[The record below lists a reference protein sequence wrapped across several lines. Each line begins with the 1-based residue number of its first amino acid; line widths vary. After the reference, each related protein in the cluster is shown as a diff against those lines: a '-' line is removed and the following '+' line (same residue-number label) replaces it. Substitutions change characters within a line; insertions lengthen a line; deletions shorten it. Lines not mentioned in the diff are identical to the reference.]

1 MRCPYCQ
8 HPDSKVIDS
17 RDTDTGIRRRR
28 ECLRCQSRFTTYE
41 RPEAQTLY
49 IIKKD
54 DRREEFDPR
63 KLMAGVRMATAKRP
77 LPTGAVDRLVN
88 EVEEELR
95 KMGRSEVHSSL
106 VGELV
111 MDRLRTLDHIAYV
124 RFASVYRDF
133 ADLESLRKEVETL
146 AEGGALGT
154 PSNQL
159 ALLPEDPTPLG
170 RGRRGRRPKSARG
183 A

>member
-28 ECLRCQSRFTTYE
+28 ECLRCESRFTTYE

-49 IIKKD
+49 LIKKD
-54 DRREEFDPR
+54 GRREEFDLR
-63 KLMAGVRMATAKRP
+63 KLQSGVRIACAKRP
-77 LPTGAVDRLVN
+77 LPVGAVDRLVTD
-88 EVEEELR
+88 VEDELR
-95 KMGRSEVHSSL
+95 KMGRSEVPSTL

-111 MDRLRTLDHIAYV
+111 MDHLRVLDHIAYV

-133 ADLESLRKEVETL
+133 ADLESLRLEVETL
-146 AEGGALGT
+146 AAGGQVGT
-154 PSNQL
+154 PQNQM
-159 ALLPEDPTPLG
+159 LLFPPEPALG
-170 RGRRGRRPKSARG
+170 RGRRGRRPRG
-183 A
+183 AKPA

>member
-1 MRCPYCQ
+1 M
-8 HPDSKVIDS
+8 IDS

-28 ECLRCQSRFTTYE
+28 ECLHCESRFTTYE

-49 IIKKD
+49 VTKKD
-54 DRREEFDPR
+54 ERREEFDPR
-63 KLMAGVRMATAKRP
+63 KLTAGVRMACAKRP
-77 LPTGAVDRLVN
+77 LPAGAVDKLVLD
-88 EVEEELR
+88 VEEELR
-95 KMGRSEVHSSL
+95 KMGRSEVHSTL

-111 MDRLRTLDHIAYV
+111 MERLRSLDHIAYV

-133 ADLESLRKEVETL
+133 ADLESLRQEVETL
-146 AEGGALGT
+146 ASGGTVGT
-154 PSNQL
+154 PTNQL
-159 ALLPEDPTPLG
+159 ALLPPEPAALG